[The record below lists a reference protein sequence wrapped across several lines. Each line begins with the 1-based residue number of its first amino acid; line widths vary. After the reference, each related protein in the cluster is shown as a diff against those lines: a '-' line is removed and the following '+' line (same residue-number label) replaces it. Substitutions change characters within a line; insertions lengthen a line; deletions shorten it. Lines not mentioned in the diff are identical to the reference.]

1 MEMTLR
7 KDLGEPMELIPGQCR
22 AARALLFWSQER
34 LAFAAG
40 LGISTI
46 YDFERDRRN
55 VSSDAVRSIRLAL
68 ENAGIVLNENGGV
81 KLRDKKGRENTK

>member
-7 KDLGEPMELIPGQCR
+7 KDPDAPMELIPGQCR

-34 LAFAAG
+34 LARASG
-40 LGISTI
+40 LGISTV

-55 VSSDAVRSIRLAL
+55 VSADAVRSIRLAL
-68 ENAGIVLNENGGV
+68 ENAGIVLNDNGGV
-81 KLRDKKGRENTK
+81 KLRKPKEKPTK

>member
-7 KDLGEPMELIPGQCR
+7 KDPDEPMELIPEQCR

-34 LAFAAG
+34 LARSAG

-46 YDFERDRRN
+46 YDFERGRRN
-55 VSSDAVRSIRLAL
+55 VSADAVRSIRLAL
-68 ENAGIVLNENGGV
+68 ENAGIVLNDNGGV
-81 KLRDKKGRENTK
+81 KLQKPKERK